1 MPPNKTSVSHTRGV
15 RYFKLLILSS
25 FKIGNNNNNNNNDDD
40 DDDDDDINNN
50 NNNMFYYNHS
60 QH

>member
-40 DDDDDDINNN
+40 DDDDDLSLI
-50 NNNMFYYNHS
+50 HI
-60 QH
+60 